1 MKVYPILTKDGVK
14 ESGIDLRDYF
24 AAMAMQGILS
34 SPYYEACSI
43 AGAAYMIADDM
54 IEERTNGEG

>member
-1 MKVYPILTKDGVK
+1 MKVYPIVTKDGVK

-34 SPYYEACSI
+34 SPNYEAYSI
-43 AGAAYMIADDM
+43 ARAAYMIADDM